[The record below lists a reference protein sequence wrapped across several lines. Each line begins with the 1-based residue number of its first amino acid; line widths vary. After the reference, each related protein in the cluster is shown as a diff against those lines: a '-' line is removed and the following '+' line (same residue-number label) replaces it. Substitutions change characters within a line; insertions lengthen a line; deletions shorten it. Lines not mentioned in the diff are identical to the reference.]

1 MKFFK
6 TFFERFSYIKALII
20 KELQIIWSDPKNRVM
35 IIAPPLV
42 QLGLFAFTATLEI
55 KNISMVIYDKD
66 NTEIS
71 RALTDKFKNTPTV
84 ETVWHVDN
92 PHDLTQLIDR
102 QKAYIAVTIPQD
114 FSKNIYA
121 GKPTTVQFIL
131 DGRKS
136 NAAQIVN
143 GYATQIVNTFQYEI
157 NGVNMP
163 KLPITVQ
170 IRNWFNPNLDYQWF
184 IVITLTGVLA
194 MIMALSITALSV
206 AQEKELGTFDQ
217 IIVSPLK
224 SSEILIGKTVPA
236 VLITLMD
243 VTIMVVAAVL
253 FFHIPIMGS
262 LVVLYLCLTVFILAI
277 CGIGLFIST
286 LCQTQQQAILGV
298 FVFIAPTFLLSG
310 YITPIENMP
319 PLVQKFS
326 YINPLTYFFN
336 LSKGIYLKDIDF
348 ILIMQNTIP
357 LMIIAVI
364 TLSFAGWFFNK
375 KLD

>member
-1 MKFFK
+1 MNFFK
-6 TFFERFSYIKALII
+6 TFAARWSYIKALII

-42 QLGLFAFTATLEI
+42 QLGLFAFTATLEV

-71 RALTDKFKNTPTV
+71 RALADKFKNTPTV
-84 ETVWHVDN
+84 ETVYFVDN
-92 PHDLTQLIDR
+92 PKDLTELVDR
-102 QKAYIAVTIPQD
+102 QKVYIAVTIPQD

-121 GKPTTVQFIL
+121 GVPATVQFIL

-143 GYATQIVNTFQYEI
+143 GYAKQIVNTFQYEM
-157 NGVNMP
+157 NGVHMP
-163 KLPITVQ
+163 QLPIRID

-184 IVITLTGVLA
+184 IVITLTGALA
-194 MIMALSITALSV
+194 MIMALSITALAV

-243 VTIMVVAAVL
+243 VTIMVVAAVFL
-253 FFHIPIMGS
+253 FHIPILGS
-262 LVVLYLCLTVFILAI
+262 IIALYLCMTVFILSI

-298 FVFIAPTFLLSG
+298 FVFVAPTFLLSG

-319 PLVQKFS
+319 PLVQKLG
-326 YINPLTYFFN
+326 YINPLTYFFT
-336 LSKGIYLKDIDF
+336 LTKGIYLKDMDF
-348 ILIMQNTIP
+348 ALIMQNTIP
-357 LMIIAVI
+357 LMIIAIV

>member
-121 GKPTTVQFIL
+121 GKPATVQFIL

-163 KLPITVQ
+163 KVPITVQ
-170 IRNWFNPNLDYQWF
+170 IRNLFNPNLDYQWF

-262 LVVLYLCLTVFILAI
+262 IVVLYLCLTVFILAI